1 MSKPRLLYFDIAG
14 RAFRARVCLFKA
26 LGKEGW
32 TDERVSGDDW
42 KADDF
47 KLKKSTPLGSMPV
60 LYLPDGT
67 TIVQSIAIANWAAK
81 KAGMYPTDGD
91 KAGLVDMVMLCS
103 EEALSGAPQA
113 GNSPE
118 TLKQRREEFA
128 NGALR
133 KLMGVMN
140 DNLKGP
146 FLLGDEL
153 CVADLGIYGNVD
165 MIAGGRLDHVPGDYV
180 AKNFPKL
187 VEHYEAVKQHPT
199 LKAYWAAYKN

>member
-1 MSKPRLLYFDIAG
+1 MFPDG
-14 RAFRARVCLFKA
+14 RRVVSCDGYVFRSRFEGPGVLKVWDVTT
-26 LGKEGW
+26 GKE
-32 TDERVSGDDW
+32 TR
-42 KADDF
+42 
-47 KLKKSTPLGSMPV
+47 KLEGHTGSV
-60 LYLPDGT
+60 RSCAFSPDGT